1 MVVVVNVYT
10 NDIHSVVILHN
21 TYHSTICILLTTS
34 CCLILSLLPEGAMV
48 VAIGDVMGL
57 ELPPGPVVVSP
68 PVVVPPPAVVVTPP
82 VVVSLPAV
90 VASWLVEAV
99 DPVRAG
105 ILD

>member
-48 VAIGDVMGL
+48 VAIGVIMGV

-68 PVVVPPPAVVVTPP
+68 PLVESPPAVVVSPP
-82 VVVSLPAV
+82 VVFSLPAV
-90 VASWLVEAV
+90 VASWLV

-105 ILD
+105 IIF